1 MARKKG
7 GKSSGFVS
15 NGERPNVSK
24 DTRKAIRRNVSN
36 LETMINKYNAFK
48 KGKNVMLT
56 IPNPNAKT
64 EPAKPFIRVNA
75 KEVWRNPNEVYMM
88 KN

>member
-7 GKSSGFVS
+7 GKSSGLVS
-15 NGERPNVSK
+15 KGERPNVRK
-24 DTRKAIRRNVSN
+24 DTRKAMRRGVSN
-36 LETMINKYNAFK
+36 LETMLNKYKAFK

-56 IPNPNAKT
+56 VPNPNKG
-64 EPAKPFIRVNA
+64 EKNKPFIRVNA
-75 KEVWRNPNEVYMM
+75 KEVWGNPNKVYMM

>member
-1 MARKKG
+1 MGKKK
-7 GKSSGFVS
+7 KSDGYTSKGLHS
-15 NGERPNVSK
+15 NVSK
-24 DTRKAIRRNVSN
+24 DTRKGMRRDRSL
-36 LETMINKYNAFK
+36 LETTRNKYAAFK
-48 KGKNVMLT
+48 RGKNVMLT
-56 IPNPNAKT
+56 IPNPSAKT

>member
-1 MARKKG
+1 MGKKK
-7 GKSSGFVS
+7 KSEGYTSKGLHS
-15 NGERPNVSK
+15 NVSK
-24 DTRKAIRRNVSN
+24 DTRKAMRRDRSL
-36 LETMINKYNAFK
+36 LETTRNKYAAFK

-56 IPNPNAKT
+56 IPNPSAKT

-88 KN
+88 KKS

>member
-1 MARKKG
+1 MGKKK
-7 GKSSGFVS
+7 KSEGYTSK
-15 NGERPNVSK
+15 GERNNVRK
-24 DTRKAIRRNVSN
+24 DIRKLIRREVTN
-36 LETMINKYNAFK
+36 LETVINKYDAYK

-56 IPNPNAKT
+56 IPNPNANVET
-64 EPAKPFIRVNA
+64 NKPFIRVNA

>member
-1 MARKKG
+1 MGKKK
-7 GKSSGFVS
+7 KSDGYISKGLH
-15 NGERPNVSK
+15 NNVSK
-24 DTRKAIRRNVSN
+24 DTIKAMRKERSH
-36 LETMINKYNAFK
+36 LDTMINKYDAFK

-56 IPNPNAKT
+56 IPNPNAKA

-88 KN
+88 KS

>member
-56 IPNPNAKT
+56 IPNPNAKA
-64 EPAKPFIRVNA
+64 EPANPFIRVNA